1 LICKPPEKPG
11 ILKISFLCLAVKEF
25 ISLYIPEAHAYNKNA
40 TVERAGGIMD
50 IPKNRMVGS
59 DELQQVLEPLIR
71 RIIREEL
78 LNIARKNSN
87 IFSLEADMPLYK
99 DLQEIVQRK
108 KNHKIELFSH
118 EEVWDD

>member
-1 LICKPPEKPG
+1 
-11 ILKISFLCLAVKEF
+11 
-25 ISLYIPEAHAYNKNA
+25 
-40 TVERAGGIMD
+40 MD
-50 IPKNRMVGS
+50 IPQNRMVGS
-59 DELQQVLEPLIR
+59 DELQEILEPLIR

-78 LNIARKNSN
+78 LNIARENTN

-99 DLQEIVQRK
+99 DLQEIAQRN

>member
-1 LICKPPEKPG
+1 
-11 ILKISFLCLAVKEF
+11 
-25 ISLYIPEAHAYNKNA
+25 
-40 TVERAGGIMD
+40 MD
-50 IPKNRMVGS
+50 IPQNRMVGS
-59 DELQQVLEPLIR
+59 DELQQILEPLIR

-78 LNIARKNSN
+78 LKIARENTN

-99 DLQEIVQRK
+99 DLQDIAQRK